1 MSNHSHNLSI
11 GEHGD
16 RKMLLAPYAWH
27 DPVQGLIEVPAGFL
41 FDGASIPR
49 LAWTI
54 IGVTPFDHK
63 IIHAAVIHDW
73 LYSTRSLSRKLS
85 DDVFKRIMKREGR
98 LRRTSIFLIH
108 RSVRIGGCRAYSK
121 TRKLNEFYRPE
132 LINDYN
138 SCNNE

>member
-1 MSNHSHNLSI
+1 M
-11 GEHGD
+11 GEHGN

-27 DPVQGLIEVPAGFL
+27 DPVEGLIEVPAGFL

-54 IGVTPFDHK
+54 IGVTPYDNK

-85 DDVFKRIMKREGR
+85 DVVFKRIMKSEGR
-98 LRRTSIFLIH
+98 LRRTSIFIIH
-108 RSVRIGGCRAYSK
+108 RAVRAGGRRAYNK
-121 TRKLNEFYRPE
+121 TRHLEEFYRPE
-132 LINDYN
+132 LINNYN
-138 SCNNE
+138 RCDNE